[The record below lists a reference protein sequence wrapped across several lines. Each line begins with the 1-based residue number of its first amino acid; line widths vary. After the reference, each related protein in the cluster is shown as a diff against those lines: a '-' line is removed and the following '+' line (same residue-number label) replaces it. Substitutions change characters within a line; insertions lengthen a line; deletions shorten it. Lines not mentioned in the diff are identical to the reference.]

1 MTHGGAHG
9 GIRGS
14 PFPMQR
20 RPDGAPVTQCLGSVV
35 LGGGKAQPYGVLL
48 LAPYPGVPVPPPPP
62 PSPPFRACL
71 GLPPQNHMLLEHK
84 MQRPPLGPK
93 RCCPAGAAC
102 PITPKKAAPPTQL
115 NGHPGTPRPPL
126 HIDGAE

>member
-1 MTHGGAHG
+1 MVPPLPNVWGLW
-9 GIRGS
+9 
-14 PFPMQR
+14 
-20 RPDGAPVTQCLGSVV
+20 CW
-35 LGGGKAQPYGVLL
+35 GGGRLNPTGFCYSPHTRGCQC
-48 LAPYPGVPVPPPPP
+48 PPPP

>member
-1 MTHGGAHG
+1 
-9 GIRGS
+9 
-14 PFPMQR
+14 MQR

-35 LGGGKAQPYGVLL
+35 LGGGKAQPYGL